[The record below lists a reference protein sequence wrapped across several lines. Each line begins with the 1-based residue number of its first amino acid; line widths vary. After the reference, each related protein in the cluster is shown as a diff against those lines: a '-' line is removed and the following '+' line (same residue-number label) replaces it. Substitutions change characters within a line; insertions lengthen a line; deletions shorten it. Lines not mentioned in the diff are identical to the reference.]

1 MAITYKK
8 NVQNVYKVPFM
19 FSFGRGGL
27 WFLALAVLSFGA
39 GAGCID

>member
-8 NVQNVYKVPFM
+8 NVQNVYKVPFLCSVLDVVGFG
-19 FSFGRGGL
+19 FS
-27 WFLALAVLSFGA
+27 LSCSVFGA